1 MTASPKSNKKI
12 TELSENEIKI
22 IIESRK
28 KILRQIKQGSIS
40 YIVAKNRIQR
50 FEKELE
56 RRKNLQSRQ
65 LSNR

>member
-12 TELSENEIKI
+12 TQLSENEIKI

-28 KILRQIKQGSIS
+28 KILSQIKQGSIS

-50 FEKELE
+50 LEKELE

>member
-12 TELSENEIKI
+12 SQLSEKQIKI
-22 IIESRK
+22 LIESRK
-28 KILRQIKQGSIS
+28 KDLSQLEQGSIS
-40 YIVAKNRIQR
+40 YIVAKNAIRR

-56 RRKNLQSRQ
+56 KRKNLQSRQ